1 MKNLEQEISDMEAN
15 LLEMKK
21 KMTMMKGVGIEEG
34 QDGNQGLASAETGEI
49 DYEKQEKMTKKKM
62 LISKMKMQE

>member
-1 MKNLEQEISDMEAN
+1 MNEFEKKIEALQQEI
-15 LLEMKK
+15 KK
-21 KMTMMKGVGIEEG
+21 LTLMNGVGVEQG
-34 QDGNQGLASAETGEI
+34 QDGNVGAADAETGEI